1 MRTNEQGQ
9 KIACSKCRVGH
20 RTTACVDAPGH
31 QDEVKAVPR
40 AGRPAGAK
48 TNPVRV
54 AEQRGQKRRRTVDKL
69 QEDQAAAFRVYD
81 LPRAASE
88 PALGGFIARNPQ
100 VPVQVYQ
107 NLGSLAG
114 PHAPVTSVA
123 RRYTFPPNPLPAGL
137 PGPVTHSLEQPV
149 NPGIGQWPVL
159 PALADSVPV
168 SAPPTLNFPV
178 TAHSN
183 AIPVFSFG
191 VDHLS
196 DVGFGMSIPNPP
208 NPPVP
213 SPGSGTISNP
223 LYFGFRNPMPTLGH
237 PSVRPFHPASPAPVS
252 QPVLV
257 NQPGAMAPNSSVNN
271 PVTGFPQVD
280 MIAQVDQVDTRTLQS
295 LQESAMAA
303 EDFVRPAP
311 SIPSP
316 DLFPPNKEV
325 QETVSWDGLIPYP

>member
-20 RTTACVDAPGH
+20 RTKACVDAPGH
-31 QDEVKAVPR
+31 QDDVQVVPS
-40 AGRPAGAK
+40 AGRPAGAR

-54 AEQRGQKRRRTVDKL
+54 AEQREKKRRRTVDKL
-69 QEDQAAAFRVYD
+69 QEDRDAAFRVYD

-88 PALGGFIARNPQ
+88 PVLGGFVAGNPQ
-100 VPVQVYQ
+100 VPVQGYQ

-114 PHAPVTSVA
+114 PHAPVPSVA
-123 RRYTFPPNPLPAGL
+123 RRHTFPPNPLPAGL

-149 NPGIGQWPVL
+149 NPGMGQWPIL
-159 PALADSVPV
+159 PAPADSVPV
-168 SAPPTLNFPV
+168 SASPTLNFPV

-191 VDHLS
+191 VDDFS

-208 NPPVP
+208 NPPAP
-213 SPGSGTISNP
+213 SLGSGTISNP
-223 LYFGFRNPMPTLGH
+223 LYFGFHNPMPTLGH
-237 PSVRPFHPASPAPVS
+237 ASLRPFRPASSAPVS
-252 QPVLV
+252 QPALV
-257 NQPGAMAPNSSVNN
+257 NQLGAMAPNSSVNN
-271 PVTGFPQVD
+271 PVTGLPQVD
-280 MIAQVDQVDTRTLQS
+280 MIAQVDQVDTMTLQS

-303 EDFVRPAP
+303 ADFVRPVP

-316 DLFPPNKEV
+316 DLFPPNEEI

>member
-69 QEDQAAAFRVYD
+69 QEDQAAAFRVYN

-88 PALGGFIARNPQ
+88 PVLGGFIARNPQ

-114 PHAPVTSVA
+114 PHAPVPSVT

-149 NPGIGQWPVL
+149 NPGI
-159 PALADSVPV
+159 
-168 SAPPTLNFPV
+168 
-178 TAHSN
+178 
-183 AIPVFSFG
+183 

>member
-9 KIACSKCRVGH
+9 KIACSKCFAGH

-31 QDEVKAVPR
+31 QDRVRVVPS
-40 AGRPAGAK
+40 AGRPPGAK

-54 AEQRGQKRRRTVDKL
+54 AEEREKKRRRTVNKL
-69 QEDQAAAFRVYD
+69 QEDRDAAFRVYD

-88 PALGGFIARNPQ
+88 LVLGGFFAGNPQ
-100 VPVQVYQ
+100 VPVQGHQDV
-107 NLGSLAG
+107 GSLAG
-114 PHAPVTSVA
+114 PHAPVPSVA
-123 RRYTFPPNPLPAGL
+123 RHYTFPPNPLPAGL

-149 NPGIGQWPVL
+149 NPGMGQWPIL
-159 PALADSVPV
+159 PAPADSVAV
-168 SAPPTLNFPV
+168 SAPPTLDFPV
-178 TAHSN
+178 TAHGN
-183 AIPVFSFG
+183 AVPVFSFG
-191 VDHLS
+191 VDDFL

-208 NPPVP
+208 NPPAP

-223 LYFGFRNPMPTLGH
+223 LYFGFHNPMPTLGH
-237 PSVRPFHPASPAPVS
+237 PSLRPFHPASPAPVS

-257 NQPGAMAPNSSVNN
+257 NQFGAMAPNSSVNN

-295 LQESAMAA
+295 LQGSAMAA
-303 EDFVRPAP
+303 EDFVRPVP

-316 DLFPPNKEV
+316 DLFPPNEEV

>member
-69 QEDQAAAFRVYD
+69 QEDQAAAFR
-81 LPRAASE
+81 
-88 PALGGFIARNPQ
+88 

>member
-9 KIACSKCRVGH
+9 KIACSKCLMGH

-31 QDEVKAVPR
+31 QDEVKVVPR

-88 PALGGFIARNPQ
+88 PALGGF
-100 VPVQVYQ
+100 V
-107 NLGSLAG
+107 
-114 PHAPVTSVA
+114 AP
-123 RRYTFPPNPLPAGL
+123 
-137 PGPVTHSLEQPV
+137 
-149 NPGIGQWPVL
+149 
-159 PALADSVPV
+159 ADSVPV
-168 SAPPTLNFPV
+168 SAPPTLDFPV
-178 TAHSN
+178 TAHGN
-183 AIPVFSFG
+183 AVPVFPFG
-191 VDHLS
+191 VDDFS
-196 DVGFGMSIPNPP
+196 DMGFGMSIPNPP
-208 NPPVP
+208 NPPAP

-223 LYFGFRNPMPTLGH
+223 LYFGFRNLMPTLGH
-237 PSVRPFHPASPAPVS
+237 PSLRPFRPASPAPVS

-257 NQPGAMAPNSSVNN
+257 NQFGAMAPNSSVNN
-271 PVTGFPQVD
+271 PLTRFPQVD

-311 SIPSP
+311 SIPSS
-316 DLFPPNKEV
+316 DLFPPNEEV

>member
-149 NPGIGQWPVL
+149 NPGI
-159 PALADSVPV
+159 
-168 SAPPTLNFPV
+168 
-178 TAHSN
+178 
-183 AIPVFSFG
+183 